1 MNLRLIFSHYYWD
14 VTPQSLWSRTATH
27 DFHQPK
33 LNCWGFWVS
42 DCQSEDLS
50 VLKSRTARC
59 PSDKIWFNYLKVLQ
73 RNKRCYSVKV
83 EDWID
88 INTNSEYD
96 TCELRNHLFYQKKN
110 EYEHSSLLT
119 RTNALLTWNVGS
131 DTLTLDTWLVWMWLQ
146 ESPGPWG
153 RRQQVSTGRPSASKS
168 SWRETLLLN

>member
-1 MNLRLIFSHYYWD
+1 MTVLIVYDSISQSVFFKMFRKLDPSEYHTFLRTLG
-14 VTPQSLWSRTATH
+14 V
-27 DFHQPK
+27 
-33 LNCWGFWVS
+33 NECS
-42 DCQSEDLS
+42 DRKSGRILTVKIDL
-50 VLKSRTARC
+50 
-59 PSDKIWFNYLKVLQ
+59 DYLKVLQ